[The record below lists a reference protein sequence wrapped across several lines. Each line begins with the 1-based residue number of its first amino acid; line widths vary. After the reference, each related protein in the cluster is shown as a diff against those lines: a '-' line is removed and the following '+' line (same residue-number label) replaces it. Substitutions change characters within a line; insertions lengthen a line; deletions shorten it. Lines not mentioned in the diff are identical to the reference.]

1 MRQILLDSTGLYN
14 AELAMRKIAKKHED
28 TSGLHKF
35 EYDALFNI
43 VSAIVLWDEVV
54 IFDEEFCSRSLKSLA
69 FFNEYENFCLVHEN
83 NKIDEYIKEKN
94 DEWGK
99 DNKPEEIK
107 ELRKLLGKRWIED
120 GVWNFNPNSLE
131 ARRTLS
137 YFLTANKNNMD
148 YLPSAERQIILQRQR
163 QTYLQG
169 HLHK

>member
-69 FFNEYENFCLVHEN
+69 FFNEYENLFKKADNVCLVHEN
-83 NKIDEYIKEKN
+83 NKIAVKHN
-94 DEWGK
+94 
-99 DNKPEEIK
+99 
-107 ELRKLLGKRWIED
+107 
-120 GVWNFNPNSLE
+120 
-131 ARRTLS
+131 
-137 YFLTANKNNMD
+137 YFT
-148 YLPSAERQIILQRQR
+148 
-163 QTYLQG
+163 
-169 HLHK
+169 

>member
-69 FFNEYENFCLVHEN
+69 FFNEYENLFKKADTHFFCIECLLFLA
-83 NKIDEYIKEKN
+83 YIFFCSVL
-94 DEWGK
+94 
-99 DNKPEEIK
+99 I
-107 ELRKLLGKRWIED
+107 
-120 GVWNFNPNSLE
+120 SLYLY
-131 ARRTLS
+131 LS
-137 YFLTANKNNMD
+137 Y
-148 YLPSAERQIILQRQR
+148 EI
-163 QTYLQG
+163 
-169 HLHK
+169 